1 MARASGSDRSK
12 GLNGSSRGV
21 ATAHDVAR
29 LAGVS
34 QSAVSR
40 AFTDGA
46 SISSETRQK
55 VVAAAGQL
63 NYRPNLIARSMIT
76 RRSHIIGVAMT
87 YLENQFYPAVLEAL
101 SAAFEAIG
109 YRVLLFTAKPG
120 EPSDPILEEVLRY
133 RVDALVLASI
143 SLSSRFDE
151 ECRNAGIPVILL
163 NRKTKSTSVSSVTGD
178 NRNGARAIAAFLVA
192 GGHERFA
199 YVAGLRNSS
208 TSRDREMGFTKYLVA
223 QGRQPPVCVT
233 GHYDFDKAAKAARGL
248 FAERDRPDAVFCA
261 NDHTAFAVMGV
272 AQACGL
278 RPGHDVSIVG
288 FDDVRPASWPMV
300 DLTTFV
306 QPIGPMV
313 ERVVSIVQS
322 QLAHPDDPARQE
334 VIPGT
339 LVVRGSARV
348 PTSGVTGPAERRVW
362 TPPALP

>member
-1 MARASGSDRSK
+1 MARAFSPDRRSK
-12 GLNGSSRGV
+12 GSAAPRRI
-21 ATAHDVAR
+21 ATAHDVAK

-46 SISSETRQK
+46 SIAADTRLK
-55 VVAAAGQL
+55 VIAAAGQL

-76 RRSHIIGVAMT
+76 RRSNIVGVAMS

-101 SAAFEAIG
+101 SAAFEAVG

-133 RVDALVLASI
+133 RVDALVIASI

-151 ECRNAGIPVILL
+151 ECRHAGIPVVLL
-163 NRKTKSTSVSSVTGD
+163 NRKTRSSSVSSVTGE
-178 NRNGARAIAAFLVA
+178 NHNGAKTIAAFLVA

-208 TSRDREMGFTKYLVA
+208 TSRDREKGFADYLVA
-223 QGRQPPVCVT
+223 QGLGSPVCVT

-248 FAERDRPDAVFCA
+248 FAGRDKPDAVFCA

-272 AQACGL
+272 ARACGL
-278 RPGHDVSIVG
+278 RLGHDVSIVG

-313 ERVVSIVQS
+313 ERVVSIVQR
-322 QLAHPDDPARQE
+322 QLASPEDPARQE
-334 VIPGT
+334 VIPGA
-339 LVVRGSARV
+339 LIVRGSARL
-348 PTSGVTGPAERRVW
+348 PPSGITGPAERRIW
-362 TPPALP
+362 TAPIP